1 MAKKKKK
8 KVAGRRK
15 AVKKAAQKKPKPAAK
30 IHLTPREEEIFR
42 LLSLGC
48 TVKEAA
54 AVLDVAPSTAD
65 NHKARLMA
73 KLGTDKA
80 ALLTRLAVKLGV
92 SSMKDRLTTAEKR
105 RSGRK
110 QDGWN

>member
-1 MAKKKKK
+1 MAKKKKARRKVAARKRTVKK
-8 KVAGRRK
+8 KVQPAGK
-15 AVKKAAQKKPKPAAK
+15 V
-30 IHLTPREEEIFR
+30 HLTPREEEIFR

-54 AVLDVAPSTAD
+54 AVLNVAPSTAD

-80 ALLTRLAVKLGV
+80 ALLTRLAIKHGI
-92 SSMKDRLTTAEKR
+92 SSMKDRLNATEKR